1 MNEKVKA
8 YLNARKPGKTEWI
21 VLTVWVILV
30 CIIRHFHEPWF
41 DETQAWQIARYASIK
56 DLLTV
61 VEHYEGHP
69 PFWHLLL
76 MPFAKLGFP
85 YKITI
90 FCINL
95 TFNLAALFLLLF
107 RSPLPRWLKC
117 YLPFNYYIFYQHG
130 VHTRPYS
137 LMMLAFFM
145 AAIFYPE
152 RNKKPG
158 RYIFSL
164 MLLCF
169 TCAYGMIIA
178 GALCLLWTFEIFRE
192 YKANGQFARIPKD
205 ARFWWLVAILVTAIL
220 ISIVIVPAPDV
231 MNPFTEHDASK
242 MLESLHLFLLI
253 PFDATF
259 GTILP
264 NSSINGFDTG
274 YIIGDVAG
282 LLMWLLIVPLLK
294 KNKKLSVF
302 LLPYLMMTT
311 FCVAVYFWG
320 HHLEVYHMFFIF
332 VLWLLYQEPIEMP
345 EIYGKIMEKI
355 NSNFTKG
362 LMKLVA
368 AAALCVPLACTV
380 ASSVMDIKYRFG
392 PMDIV
397 NFVKNNH
404 LENAKI
410 LTYWDT
416 LNDAVGKGLEVS
428 DLINDE
434 TLPFEYKY
442 HITENNTTSM
452 CDPVTVDV
460 YFKDLQCFPYSDAV
474 NGGKRY
480 LWGRT
485 QTPEEVQAD
494 FKKWQEIGL
503 PDFVISSAPLQE
515 AFPPEMLDG
524 VTYYWIDDCH
534 FGIIWKFNYE
544 QGEDHVYIRGDLL
557 DQYPQFHVK
566 TYAEEAKKK

>member
-1 MNEKVKA
+1 
-8 YLNARKPGKTEWI
+8 
-21 VLTVWVILV
+21 
-30 CIIRHFHEPWF
+30 
-41 DETQAWQIARYASIK
+41 
-56 DLLTV
+56 
-61 VEHYEGHP
+61 
-69 PFWHLLL
+69 
-76 MPFAKLGFP
+76 
-85 YKITI
+85 
-90 FCINL
+90 
-95 TFNLAALFLLLF
+95 
-107 RSPLPRWLKC
+107 
-117 YLPFNYYIFYQHG
+117 
-130 VHTRPYS
+130 
-137 LMMLAFFM
+137 
-145 AAIFYPE
+145 
-152 RNKKPG
+152 
-158 RYIFSL
+158 
-164 MLLCF
+164 
-169 TCAYGMIIA
+169 
-178 GALCLLWTFEIFRE
+178 
-192 YKANGQFARIPKD
+192 
-205 ARFWWLVAILVTAIL
+205 
-220 ISIVIVPAPDV
+220 

-355 NSNFTKG
+355 DSNFTKG

-410 LTYWDT
+410 LTFWDT
-416 LNDAVGKGLEVS
+416 LNDAVGKGQEVS

-524 VTYYWIDDCH
+524 VTYYWIDDCY